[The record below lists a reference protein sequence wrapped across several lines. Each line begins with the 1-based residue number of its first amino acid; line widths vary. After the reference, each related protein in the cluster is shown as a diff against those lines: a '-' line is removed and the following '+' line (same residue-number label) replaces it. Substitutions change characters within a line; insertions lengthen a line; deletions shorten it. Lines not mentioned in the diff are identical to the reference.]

1 MNEIGPAGFGDSQTD
16 VLRIVKRL
24 GEATIGELV
33 ASLELARETL
43 RDHCRALAAQG
54 LVERAG
60 VRRSGAGRPQVVYR
74 LTARG
79 EELFPRREGE
89 LLADLARFL
98 LVDGSEGHLERFF
111 AERAE
116 RRRPALERRVAGL
129 DEEARLR
136 EVAAILS
143 EEGYLAEPVAGEPE
157 AGSGLRLCH
166 CPLRDLVAVSRL
178 PCRAEMALVEHLL
191 DTPLTRE
198 SFMPDGSPSCTYRL
212 APGPASASAA
222 VGSGVR

>member
-1 MNEIGPAGFGDSQTD
+1 MSELGAVGFGDSQAD
-16 VLRIVKRL
+16 VLRAVKRL
-24 GEATIGELV
+24 GEATLGELA
-33 ASLELARETL
+33 ASLGLARETL
-43 RDHCRALAAQG
+43 RDHCRGLAAQG

-60 VRRSGAGRPQVVYR
+60 VRRSGPGRPQVVYR
-74 LTARG
+74 LSARG

-89 LLADLARFL
+89 LLAELARFL
-98 LVDGSEGHLERFF
+98 LATGGEGHLERFF

-129 DEEARLR
+129 DGEDRLR

-143 EEGYLAEPVAGEPE
+143 EQGYLAEPAAGTAE
-157 AGSGLRLCH
+157 GGVGLRLCH
-166 CPLRDLVAVSRL
+166 CPLRDLVAVSQL

-191 DTPLTRE
+191 GAPLARE

-212 APGPASASAA
+212 APRPTGASATADPQAS
-222 VGSGVR
+222 